1 MSDNMM
7 PELTLNPTEAAQE
20 AVPELTLTPAEKGSR
35 AGQGRRE
42 HALRAG
48 EEGR

>member
-20 AVPELTLTPAEKGSR
+20 AVPELTLTPEAPTGARGGEKGSR
-35 AGQGRRE
+35 ACQGR
-42 HALRAG
+42 
-48 EEGR
+48 